1 MGRKK
6 PGKVSVGRTEYL
18 QVMAYAVAAIGRV
31 DGSGE
36 TWVAGIPEGLW
47 SIYELRPAVIRR
59 IAFLIG
65 CSPKE
70 LRP

>member
-1 MGRKK
+1 
-6 PGKVSVGRTEYL
+6 
-18 QVMAYAVAAIGRV
+18 MAYAVAAIGRV